1 MNNLLRQ
8 LAAAIVTRAIG
19 LPASDQL
26 DAATDVDEV
35 AALIQRSGAD
45 WQEQLAARYRVP
57 CQSLPVPRE
66 LTPDEAADLSRVLDQ
81 LRQRG

>member
-26 DAATDVDEV
+26 DAAEV

-57 CQSLPVPRE
+57 GQSLPVPRE